1 MAVDGGLQ
9 SAGMDV
15 LGAASTTESSIG
27 ASFIKG
33 TNSKGTCLVAAA
45 KRDSSSVMAANK
57 GHSVVSLTDDRD
69 RSVSAAE
76 PSNAACGG
84 LAVIYAA
91 AHAKRQRLDEPPSS
105 VTSTAQQQQPSPTRV
120 TFADQR
126 QQLLSGRVAWPGG
139 HMFVSDKRESL
150 KALLRRKR
158 GDISDQQRRAAAR
171 FHLTE
176 HGLSDDEQPQS
187 MDELSDDEQPQ
198 SQPKSLHSGSAKPH
212 ASDGQDQQY
221 QRRQRWAPSGSLRQL
236 EPERF
241 EVLRDEPLPHT
252 NVMKRTDPEDPPD
265 RIENPPGPFTTEQL
279 IPQETRRRV
288 LEHGLKV
295 RIALQRAQRGDAG
308 VHVAKRLRPEVLILT
323 EEETLNPCGRGF
335 TWQKLPDVDLWD
347 VVQPSSWPDHK
358 PACSLDAEKFEE
370 LANATGFTDEQV
382 VSWVKHGF
390 PGARNMPTGVAVLGY
405 PHAGA
410 IKHAAA
416 FAECAQRDIDEG
428 FVTSGQ
434 AFPEIWPCRVD
445 CMNVVIQGGKPRLTI
460 DKRMKH
466 HSKEHPEPVPSYND
480 YLELEAEREAVG
492 NLNLPMVW
500 QFSRGIAILN
510 TCGVEILLG
519 KFDLSAYFRM
529 HGKQRMHVHQSG
541 RLLESLYGADLCVN
555 FGERDAPDHTCRAS
569 DALTFFVRKELRRLD
584 GEYPSKAAKVLEWL
598 THRLGLATAAGDVED
613 QQFKFV
619 LMFFFLY
626 YVDDA
631 GLAAINDLLFD
642 KRGEPVFILVDGVR
656 KQHTRALLYF
666 EAAMGVVNYVGHK
679 TPLKKQSAMGRQ
691 LEFLGVDLFIKEL
704 VRRLSRDKRK
714 TYSEHVVLVLESPSM
729 PNGAQAATRDDFNS
743 MVHKLL
749 HACSVVPLM
758 RQHLFHARQAVKQ
771 CDSSEGEKV
780 VFGAEVRKE
789 LLWCKEQLAASADEG
804 IPMASRFD
812 FPTGPESTLIRYT
825 DASREPLK
833 ASSESGWGGWAI
845 VLGVFIYAFGEWSQW
860 EVNSFSINVLE
871 AKAKDMFGTAAF
883 EYADAKGVSYTH
895 SMAFVDNS
903 TAEHVSEN
911 GRSQSAAMQRLNL
924 ERQQFIT
931 ARGFFESTE
940 RVASV
945 DNDVADDLSRGRID
959 EALRVPRYAKIPV
972 ERIYISKEQR
982 CMATL
987 PTTWQ

>member
-139 HMFVSDKRESL
+139 RMFVSDKRESL

-492 NLNLPMVW
+492 NINLPMVW

-510 TCGVEILLG
+510 TCGVEVLLG

-529 HGKQRMHVHQSG
+529 HGKQRMHVYQSG

-598 THRLGLATAAGDVED
+598 AHRLGLARAAGDVDD
-613 QQFKFV
+613 QQFRFV

-631 GLAAINDLLFD
+631 GLGAINDLLFD
-642 KRGEPVFILVDGVR
+642 KKGVPVFILVDGVR
-656 KQHTRALLYF
+656 KQQTRALLYF
-666 EAAMGVVNYVGHK
+666 DAAMGVVNYVGHT

-691 LEFLGVDLFIKEL
+691 LEFLGVDLFMREL
-704 VRRLSRDKRK
+704 VRRLSADKRK
-714 TYSEHVVLVLESPSM
+714 TYSEHVVQVLDSPSL
-729 PNGAQAATRDDFNS
+729 PNGAQASRREDFNS

-758 RQHLFHARQAVKQ
+758 RQHLFHARQALKL
-771 CDSSEGEKV
+771 CDSNEAEKV

-789 LLWCKEQLAASADEG
+789 LIWCKAQLAASAEEG

-812 FPTGPESTLIRYT
+812 FPTGPDSTLVRYT
-825 DASREPLK
+825 DASREPEK
-833 ASSESGWGGWAI
+833 ASSESGWGGWAL
-845 VLGVFIYAFGEWSQW
+845 VVGTFIYAFGEWTKW
-860 EVNSFSINVLE
+860 EVDSFSINVLE
-871 AKAKDMFGTAAF
+871 AKAKDMFGAAAF
-883 EYADAKGVSYTH
+883 EYADAKGVLYTH

-903 TAEHVSEN
+903 TAEHVAEN

-931 ARGFFESTE
+931 ARGVFESTE

-959 EALRVPRYAKIPV
+959 EALRVPRHAKIPV

-982 CMATL
+982 CMAAL

>member
-510 TCGVEILLG
+510 TCGVEVLLG

-569 DALTFFVRKELRRLD
+569 DALAFFVRKELRRLD

-729 PNGAQAATRDDFNS
+729 PNGAQR
-743 MVHKLL
+743 
-749 HACSVVPLM
+749 
-758 RQHLFHARQAVKQ
+758 
-771 CDSSEGEKV
+771 
-780 VFGAEVRKE
+780 
-789 LLWCKEQLAASADEG
+789 
-804 IPMASRFD
+804 
-812 FPTGPESTLIRYT
+812 TGG
-825 DASREPLK
+825 DA
-833 ASSESGWGGWAI
+833 G
-845 VLGVFIYAFGEWSQW
+845 
-860 EVNSFSINVLE
+860 
-871 AKAKDMFGTAAF
+871 
-883 EYADAKGVSYTH
+883 
-895 SMAFVDNS
+895 
-903 TAEHVSEN
+903 
-911 GRSQSAAMQRLNL
+911 
-924 ERQQFIT
+924 
-931 ARGFFESTE
+931 
-940 RVASV
+940 
-945 DNDVADDLSRGRID
+945 
-959 EALRVPRYAKIPV
+959 
-972 ERIYISKEQR
+972 
-982 CMATL
+982 
-987 PTTWQ
+987 

>member
-139 HMFVSDKRESL
+139 RMFVSDKRESL

-492 NLNLPMVW
+492 NINLPMVW

-510 TCGVEILLG
+510 TCGVEVLLG

-529 HGKQRMHVHQSG
+529 HGKQRMHVYQSG

-598 THRLGLATAAGDVED
+598 AHRLGLARAAGDVDD
-613 QQFKFV
+613 QQFRFV

-631 GLAAINDLLFD
+631 GLGAINDLLFD
-642 KRGEPVFILVDGVR
+642 KKGVPVFILVDGVR
-656 KQHTRALLYF
+656 KQQTRALLYF
-666 EAAMGVVNYVGHK
+666 DAAMGVVNYVGHM

-691 LEFLGVDLFIKEL
+691 LEFLGVDLFMREL
-704 VRRLSRDKRK
+704 VRRLSADKRK
-714 TYSEHVVLVLESPSM
+714 TYSEHVVQVLDSPSL
-729 PNGAQAATRDDFNS
+729 PNGAQASRREDFNS

-758 RQHLFHARQAVKQ
+758 RQHLFHARQALKL
-771 CDSSEGEKV
+771 CDSNEAEKV

-789 LLWCKEQLAASADEG
+789 LIWCKAQLAASAEEG

-812 FPTGPESTLIRYT
+812 FPTGPDSTLVRYT
-825 DASREPLK
+825 DASREPEK
-833 ASSESGWGGWAI
+833 ASSESGWGGWAL
-845 VLGVFIYAFGEWSQW
+845 VVGTFIYAFGEWTKW
-860 EVNSFSINVLE
+860 EVDSFSINVLE
-871 AKAKDMFGTAAF
+871 AKAKDMFGAAAF
-883 EYADAKGVSYTH
+883 EYADAKGVLYTH

-903 TAEHVSEN
+903 TAEHVAEN
-911 GRSQSAAMQRLNL
+911 GRSQSAAMQQLNL

-931 ARGFFESTE
+931 ARGVFESTE

-959 EALRVPRYAKIPV
+959 EALRVPRHAKIPV

-982 CMATL
+982 CMAAL

>member
-126 QQLLSGRVAWPGG
+126 QQLLSGRLAWPGG

-492 NLNLPMVW
+492 NINLPMVW

-510 TCGVEILLG
+510 TCGVEVLLG

-529 HGKQRMHVHQSG
+529 HGKQRMHVYQSG

-598 THRLGLATAAGDVED
+598 AHRLGLARAAGDVDD
-613 QQFKFV
+613 QQFRFV

-631 GLAAINDLLFD
+631 GLGAINDLLFD
-642 KRGEPVFILVDGVR
+642 KKGVPVFILVDGVR
-656 KQHTRALLYF
+656 KQQTRALLYF
-666 EAAMGVVNYVGHK
+666 DAAMGVVNYVGHT

-691 LEFLGVDLFIKEL
+691 LEFLGVDLFMREL
-704 VRRLSRDKRK
+704 VRRLSADKRK
-714 TYSEHVVLVLESPSM
+714 TYSEHVVQVLDSPSL
-729 PNGAQAATRDDFNS
+729 PNGAHASRREDFNS

-758 RQHLFHARQAVKQ
+758 RQHLFHARQALKL
-771 CDSSEGEKV
+771 CDSNEAEKV

-789 LLWCKEQLAASADEG
+789 LIWCKAQLAASAEEG

-812 FPTGPESTLIRYT
+812 FPTGPDSTLVRYT
-825 DASREPLK
+825 DASREPEK
-833 ASSESGWGGWAI
+833 ASSESGWGGWAL
-845 VLGVFIYAFGEWSQW
+845 VVGTFIYAFGEWTKW
-860 EVNSFSINVLE
+860 EVDSFSINVLE
-871 AKAKDMFGTAAF
+871 AKAKDMFGAAAF
-883 EYADAKGVSYTH
+883 EYADAKGVLYTH

-903 TAEHVSEN
+903 TAEHVAEN
-911 GRSQSAAMQRLNL
+911 GRSQSAAMQQLNL

-931 ARGFFESTE
+931 ARGVFESTE

-959 EALRVPRYAKIPV
+959 EALRVPRHAKIPV

-982 CMATL
+982 CMAAL